1 LEKEMLYILIGAS
14 ITLTL
19 IGIFIVLWLILT
31 GHSPILLEIA
41 IGVIGGSQVV
51 NTSLVA
57 FFIKSLYKINREVG
71 EMKIMSESLQHFFV
85 MQL

>member
-1 LEKEMLYILIGAS
+1 MLYILIGAS

-57 FFIKSLYKINREVG
+57 FFIKSLY
-71 EMKIMSESLQHFFV
+71 SFFDGHGGQFCV
-85 MQL
+85 RGNSARVSFL